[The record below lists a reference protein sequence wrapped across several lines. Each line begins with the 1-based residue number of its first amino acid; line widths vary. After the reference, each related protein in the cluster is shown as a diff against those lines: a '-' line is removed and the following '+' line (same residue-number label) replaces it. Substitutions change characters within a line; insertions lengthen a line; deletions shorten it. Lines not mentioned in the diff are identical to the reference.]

1 MSGFADGIK
10 DMATEYSDTDISM
23 LSVGLAIEAFRGIRN
38 YPPSYDD
45 SSILSDM
52 KANANKIAM
61 AAVEIESK
69 NGTEGQVAH
78 SENGI
83 SRTYYSGIM
92 AYNDVVGFARMV

>member
-1 MSGFADGIK
+1 MSSFADSVK
-10 DMATEYSDTDISM
+10 NMATEYGDADVSM
-23 LSVGLAIEAFRGIRN
+23 LSVGLAIEAFRGARN

-45 SSILSDM
+45 SRILSDM
-52 KANANKIAM
+52 EANVNKIAM

-69 NGTEGQVAH
+69 NGVEGQVAH

-92 AYNDVVGFARMV
+92 AYRDVIGFARAV